1 MAVMTISGP
10 EFALNDGETEFTA
23 LSSIT
28 NTGSAHD
35 KADMTPAVEAAFARH
50 DQQDSYATAPM
61 SIYAVL
67 RAESR
72 RRLYVHP
79 IVWTAHHLE
88 LLGAR
93 FDAVIRLDRQ
103 SAGRVQAT
111 SDISDNQARALK
123 PPWCNRA
130 ILHVARSLVRRH
142 DPYQQRAALGELLR
156 TYGLQQ
162 VDMGR
167 DRRKIAMQ
175 FRGKTV
181 CHLRVQCVWSTRTGD
196 RMMVSTNFDSISESR
211 HRWVQGGESRARLYD
226 RGDTAGYIMRGKKLK
241 ALQPAE
247 AHQDPYIWGLLIALA
262 QAQRR
267 RQAAALDDAVA
278 RWRLCLLALPG
289 AGARQLYC
297 YRGWVPAAMLLRQLS
312 CAAGAAFSAA
322 ILSNTSSSNDFPHQD
337 DTKQDQTPP
346 PPYLEYIPVYGEWER
361 KRYPNWPDARF
372 QMPATKEHAGQVYH
386 LRKGELVGFGTTA
399 LVERLPSGNAIVK
412 TPLQNPLSPAEERMN
427 REAVAREA
435 EVYQRL
441 SSGDGNDKP
450 IIPRFLGWDAQSCT
464 LILEHQSNGDLATY
478 FRDNDAASGVDLETR
493 GKWATQAAR
502 ALASLHDKEVIHA
515 DVAPR
520 NFLLNSSLDLSPVA
534 DGTAVLALWL
544 AGGTLLPSQ
553 THVISHHLRVFRTGQ
568 VADCPRGAPR
578 QPSLFPS
585 RPRAGER
592 VALRGAQSLAQQ
604 SSPFTLATAES
615 RPGIR
620 CHISRRNHPPDS
632 LPVLM
637 YMNTIDVLVTGAAG
651 ILLARSL
658 FKMIRDRE
666 PQGAPASTSPQRDA
680 RRRTKRRRSPVSAP
694 LRKRLPRR
702 VAPGSVLDIMRCN
715 SGTALFV
722 RPLCWT
728 DLHAE
733 LLKIQFNEL
742 PICDTPMPVN
752 EPGSPP
758 PKGHMQPSQSIVKL
772 SETLSDILSYKIA
785 HPTAVSDAVCTIMAK
800 LWPDS
805 FCQYHVVPDLHLFF
819 GDKVYH
825 EAVRAQIMWMYPS
838 GSCPP
843 SQTRP
848 ISSQSTQDAASSPE
862 SRFSDS
868 TLPSR
873 HVLTDQPMVCYMGK
887 AQLASIRRNMFR
899 IAPGP
904 NRQFNEP
911 VSSLFK
917 LRSKNLEPQNPDE
930 DSYIAGMLL
939 AMAQKH
945 FYPNPRISS
954 LFRRGISPSKNARPF
969 RDLKLRF
976 MTHDIE
982 RAQFIVYTGHMTAT
996 FLERFRRPHRMP
1008 PAPEFDGDPGFNI
1021 DYVRVPI
1028 WPILGLRERL
1038 GKALGQ
1044 DLVGEF
1050 DPEVMETWE
1059 EDDVETPDSSGSKRK
1074 RTALGEVVN
1083 GSFEDTEEEES
1094 SPIHSK
1100 RQCMR
1105 PRTPLQAVA

>member
-1 MAVMTISGP
+1 
-10 EFALNDGETEFTA
+10 
-23 LSSIT
+23 
-28 NTGSAHD
+28 
-35 KADMTPAVEAAFARH
+35 
-50 DQQDSYATAPM
+50 
-61 SIYAVL
+61 
-67 RAESR
+67 
-72 RRLYVHP
+72 
-79 IVWTAHHLE
+79 
-88 LLGAR
+88 
-93 FDAVIRLDRQ
+93 
-103 SAGRVQAT
+103 
-111 SDISDNQARALK
+111 
-123 PPWCNRA
+123 
-130 ILHVARSLVRRH
+130 
-142 DPYQQRAALGELLR
+142 
-156 TYGLQQ
+156 
-162 VDMGR
+162 
-167 DRRKIAMQ
+167 
-175 FRGKTV
+175 
-181 CHLRVQCVWSTRTGD
+181 
-196 RMMVSTNFDSISESR
+196 
-211 HRWVQGGESRARLYD
+211 
-226 RGDTAGYIMRGKKLK
+226 
-241 ALQPAE
+241 
-247 AHQDPYIWGLLIALA
+247 
-262 QAQRR
+262 
-267 RQAAALDDAVA
+267 
-278 RWRLCLLALPG
+278 
-289 AGARQLYC
+289 
-297 YRGWVPAAMLLRQLS
+297 
-312 CAAGAAFSAA
+312 
-322 ILSNTSSSNDFPHQD
+322 
-337 DTKQDQTPP
+337 
-346 PPYLEYIPVYGEWER
+346 
-361 KRYPNWPDARF
+361 
-372 QMPATKEHAGQVYH
+372 
-386 LRKGELVGFGTTA
+386 
-399 LVERLPSGNAIVK
+399 
-412 TPLQNPLSPAEERMN
+412 
-427 REAVAREA
+427 
-435 EVYQRL
+435 
-441 SSGDGNDKP
+441 
-450 IIPRFLGWDAQSCT
+450 
-464 LILEHQSNGDLATY
+464 
-478 FRDNDAASGVDLETR
+478 
-493 GKWATQAAR
+493 
-502 ALASLHDKEVIHA
+502 
-515 DVAPR
+515 
-520 NFLLNSSLDLSPVA
+520 
-534 DGTAVLALWL
+534 
-544 AGGTLLPSQ
+544 
-553 THVISHHLRVFRTGQ
+553 
-568 VADCPRGAPR
+568 
-578 QPSLFPS
+578 
-585 RPRAGER
+585 
-592 VALRGAQSLAQQ
+592 
-604 SSPFTLATAES
+604 
-615 RPGIR
+615 
-620 CHISRRNHPPDS
+620 
-632 LPVLM
+632 
-637 YMNTIDVLVTGAAG
+637 
-651 ILLARSL
+651 
-658 FKMIRDRE
+658 MIRDRE

-785 HPTAVSDAVCTIMAK
+785 HPTAASDAVCTIMAK

-825 EAVRAQIMWMYPS
+825 EAVRAQIMWTYPS

-1008 PAPEFDGDPGFNI
+1008 PAPEFDGDLGFKI

-1038 GKALGQ
+1038 GKALGK
-1044 DLVGEF
+1044 DVVGEF

>member
-1 MAVMTISGP
+1 MLR
-10 EFALNDGETEFTA
+10 F
-23 LSSIT
+23 
-28 NTGSAHD
+28 
-35 KADMTPAVEAAFARH
+35 KA
-50 DQQDSYATAPM
+50 
-61 SIYAVL
+61 
-67 RAESR
+67 
-72 RRLYVHP
+72 
-79 IVWTAHHLE
+79 
-88 LLGAR
+88 
-93 FDAVIRLDRQ
+93 
-103 SAGRVQAT
+103 
-111 SDISDNQARALK
+111 
-123 PPWCNRA
+123 
-130 ILHVARSLVRRH
+130 
-142 DPYQQRAALGELLR
+142 
-156 TYGLQQ
+156 
-162 VDMGR
+162 
-167 DRRKIAMQ
+167 
-175 FRGKTV
+175 
-181 CHLRVQCVWSTRTGD
+181 
-196 RMMVSTNFDSISESR
+196 
-211 HRWVQGGESRARLYD
+211 
-226 RGDTAGYIMRGKKLK
+226 
-241 ALQPAE
+241 
-247 AHQDPYIWGLLIALA
+247 
-262 QAQRR
+262 
-267 RQAAALDDAVA
+267 
-278 RWRLCLLALPG
+278 
-289 AGARQLYC
+289 
-297 YRGWVPAAMLLRQLS
+297 
-312 CAAGAAFSAA
+312 
-322 ILSNTSSSNDFPHQD
+322 SSSNAFQHQD
-337 DTKQDQTPP
+337 DTKQDPTPP

-372 QMPATKEHAGQVYH
+372 QMPATKEHAGQVYY
-386 LRKGELVGFGTTA
+386 LRKGDLVGFGTTA
-399 LVERLPSGNAIVK
+399 LVERLHSGNAIVK
-412 TPLQNPLSPAEERMN
+412 TPLRNPLDPTEERMN

-441 SSGDGNDKP
+441 SSGDGND
-450 IIPRFLGWDAQSCT
+450 ILTIPKFLGWDAQSCT
-464 LILEHQSNGDLATY
+464 LTLEHQSNGDLAIY
-478 FRDNDAASGVDLETR
+478 FRDNAAASGVDLETR

-520 NFLLNSSLDLSPVA
+520 NFLLNSSLDLCICDFAGSIFPGGPEKTGAPGSRYQAGPWGRGYVPTKA
-534 DGTAVLALWL
+534 DDLFALGSVLYLIMTGNKPYIDLTDTEVERHFQAAEFPETSCIPYGSVIDDCWHGRLTTAHTVVQALNGEMGHLWLDGTCCVALWL

-553 THVISHHLRVFRTGQ
+553 THVTSHHLRVFRTGQ

-592 VALRGAQSLAQQ
+592 VALRGAQRSGPTKFALHFGHCGVQAW
-604 SSPFTLATAES
+604 
-615 RPGIR
+615 
-620 CHISRRNHPPDS
+620 HP
-632 LPVLM
+632 LP
-637 YMNTIDVLVTGAAG
+637 YNVLVTGAAG

-680 RRRTKRRRSPVSAP
+680 RRRTKRRCSPVSAP

-758 PKGHMQPSQSIVKL
+758 PKGHMQPSQSILKL

-800 LWPDS
+800 LWPES

-825 EAVRAQIMWMYPS
+825 EAVRAQIMWTYPS

-848 ISSQSTQDAASSPE
+848 ISSQSTQDATSSPE

-1008 PAPEFDGDPGFNI
+1008 PAPEFDGDLGFKI

-1038 GKALGQ
+1038 GKALGM

-1100 RQCMR
+1100 KQCIR
-1105 PRTPLQAVA
+1105 PRTPLQAAA

>member
-1 MAVMTISGP
+1 
-10 EFALNDGETEFTA
+10 
-23 LSSIT
+23 
-28 NTGSAHD
+28 
-35 KADMTPAVEAAFARH
+35 
-50 DQQDSYATAPM
+50 
-61 SIYAVL
+61 
-67 RAESR
+67 
-72 RRLYVHP
+72 
-79 IVWTAHHLE
+79 
-88 LLGAR
+88 
-93 FDAVIRLDRQ
+93 
-103 SAGRVQAT
+103 
-111 SDISDNQARALK
+111 
-123 PPWCNRA
+123 
-130 ILHVARSLVRRH
+130 
-142 DPYQQRAALGELLR
+142 
-156 TYGLQQ
+156 
-162 VDMGR
+162 
-167 DRRKIAMQ
+167 
-175 FRGKTV
+175 
-181 CHLRVQCVWSTRTGD
+181 
-196 RMMVSTNFDSISESR
+196 
-211 HRWVQGGESRARLYD
+211 
-226 RGDTAGYIMRGKKLK
+226 
-241 ALQPAE
+241 
-247 AHQDPYIWGLLIALA
+247 
-262 QAQRR
+262 
-267 RQAAALDDAVA
+267 
-278 RWRLCLLALPG
+278 
-289 AGARQLYC
+289 
-297 YRGWVPAAMLLRQLS
+297 
-312 CAAGAAFSAA
+312 
-322 ILSNTSSSNDFPHQD
+322 
-337 DTKQDQTPP
+337 
-346 PPYLEYIPVYGEWER
+346 
-361 KRYPNWPDARF
+361 
-372 QMPATKEHAGQVYH
+372 
-386 LRKGELVGFGTTA
+386 
-399 LVERLPSGNAIVK
+399 
-412 TPLQNPLSPAEERMN
+412 
-427 REAVAREA
+427 
-435 EVYQRL
+435 
-441 SSGDGNDKP
+441 
-450 IIPRFLGWDAQSCT
+450 
-464 LILEHQSNGDLATY
+464 
-478 FRDNDAASGVDLETR
+478 
-493 GKWATQAAR
+493 
-502 ALASLHDKEVIHA
+502 
-515 DVAPR
+515 
-520 NFLLNSSLDLSPVA
+520 
-534 DGTAVLALWL
+534 
-544 AGGTLLPSQ
+544 
-553 THVISHHLRVFRTGQ
+553 
-568 VADCPRGAPR
+568 
-578 QPSLFPS
+578 
-585 RPRAGER
+585 
-592 VALRGAQSLAQQ
+592 
-604 SSPFTLATAES
+604 
-615 RPGIR
+615 
-620 CHISRRNHPPDS
+620 
-632 LPVLM
+632 M

-694 LRKRLPRR
+694 LRKRFPRR

-728 DLHAE
+728 DRHAE
-733 LLKIQFNEL
+733 LLKVQFNEL
-742 PICDTPMPVN
+742 PICATPMPVN

-758 PKGHMQPSQSIVKL
+758 PKGHMQPSRSILKL

-800 LWPDS
+800 LWPES

-825 EAVRAQIMWMYPS
+825 EAVRAQIMWTYPS

-917 LRSKNLEPQNPDE
+917 LRSKNLEPQNPNE

-1008 PAPEFDGDPGFNI
+1008 PAPEFDGDLGFKI
-1021 DYVRVPI
+1021 DYVCVLI

-1038 GKALGQ
+1038 GKALGM

-1100 RQCMR
+1100 KQCIR
-1105 PRTPLQAVA
+1105 PRTPLQAAA